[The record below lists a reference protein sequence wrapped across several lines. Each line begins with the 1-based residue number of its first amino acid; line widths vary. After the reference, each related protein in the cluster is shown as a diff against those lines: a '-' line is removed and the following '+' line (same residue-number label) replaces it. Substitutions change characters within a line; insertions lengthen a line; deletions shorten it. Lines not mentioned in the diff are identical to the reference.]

1 MLYHEQNSEAVIKEL
16 SSNSV
21 SGLTAEQ
28 ALQRQT
34 QYGENKLKEKKK
46 KTREGTS
53 ESPKTEPKEWVQG
66 LSPEGYTYYYN
77 TKTGGKKQPGAKA
90 DKLIA
95 CR

>member
-46 KTREGTS
+46 KT
-53 ESPKTEPKEWVQG
+53 KYDLDWVIEHTAILHFCGKAKPWKKGYLYRFG
-66 LSPEGYTYYYN
+66 LLYKHYEQLTRHQ
-77 TKTGGKKQPGAKA
+77 KI
-90 DKLIA
+90 L
-95 CR
+95 